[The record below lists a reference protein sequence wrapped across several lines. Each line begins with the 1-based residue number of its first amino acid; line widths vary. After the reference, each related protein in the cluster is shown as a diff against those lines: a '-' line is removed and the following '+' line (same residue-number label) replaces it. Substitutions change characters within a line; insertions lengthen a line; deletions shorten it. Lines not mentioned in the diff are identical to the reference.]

1 MQGRGHGLARDTG
14 DGEIIPDLG
23 KALLAQKREGENPR
37 PFPFVAVAC
46 AIPTPVYPAPSSPQK
61 EAPGASQLTPA
72 EYLVCTNM
80 VVGHKDDPDTSFAPR
95 HPRTQ
100 VSEMKKLK
108 QGSPEDSMK
117 ETHGKCSRVR
127 GR

>member
-46 AIPTPVYPAPSSPQK
+46 AIPTPVYPGSFLPTEGSSW
-61 EAPGASQLTPA
+61 SQLA
-72 EYLVCTNM
+72 DAC
-80 VVGHKDDPDTSFAPR
+80 
-95 HPRTQ
+95 
-100 VSEMKKLK
+100 
-108 QGSPEDSMK
+108 
-117 ETHGKCSRVR
+117 
-127 GR
+127 